1 MAHDTFASLKERNYR
16 LYFTGQGISL
26 VGTWLQ
32 MTALTWLVFTLSH
45 HSATMVGLAVAAQ
58 YLPVLLFGAYGGV
71 VADRVRKRQLLLCT
85 QSALAVLA
93 LALGLLTITGVV
105 QLWMVFAIAVLLGT
119 VQAADNPARQSLM
132 IELVGESRVRNAVS
146 LNSMLVS
153 ASRSVGPAIAGVL
166 IATVGTGECF
176 LINAG
181 SFLAVLAALAM
192 MRDAELQRAHR
203 VPRARGQ
210 VREGLR
216 YVRGVPGLLIP
227 LLMMALIGTL
237 AYEFPVVLPALAHQ
251 TLHGGAETYGFML
264 AAMGVGALVGGLLV
278 ATYGVTGVAPL
289 SLGALAFGTAI
300 LLAAVMPTLATE
312 IAALTV
318 VGGCST
324 AFIATG
330 NSTLQLGSDPG
341 FRGRVMALWAIT
353 FQGTTPIGGPLV
365 GAVSEF
371 AGPRYALALGGVS
384 CLAAAALGV
393 GALRRMPPAA
403 RRAEEAVARSA

>member
-393 GALRRMPPAA
+393 SALRRMPPAA